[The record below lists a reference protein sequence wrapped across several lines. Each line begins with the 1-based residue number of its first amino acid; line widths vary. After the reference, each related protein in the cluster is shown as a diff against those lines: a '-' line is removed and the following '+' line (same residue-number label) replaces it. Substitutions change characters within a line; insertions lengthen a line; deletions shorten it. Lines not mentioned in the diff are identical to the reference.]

1 MRTSR
6 AIWILT
12 ALIVM
17 LSVPRCTAPPRSN
30 AHAALVELTANST
43 VAVRAGERLI
53 VRLNSHAGTGYQW
66 QCTVPS
72 VESSILRPDFD
83 IEKATGQEVPQSTPP
98 EMVGGGLITTFEFT
112 ALAAGECQ
120 VAFALERP
128 WEKQRIPAE
137 TRVLYVKVQ
146 AK

>member
-6 AIWILT
+6 AVWIL
-12 ALIVM
+12 ASLIVM
-17 LSVPRCTAPPRSN
+17 LSVLGCNATPRPD
-30 AHAALVELTANST
+30 AHATLVELTANST
-43 VAVRAGERLI
+43 VAVRAGGRLI
-53 VRLNSHAGTGYQW
+53 VQLSSHAGTGYQW
-66 QCTVPS
+66 RCTNPS
-72 VESSILRPDFD
+72 VASSILRPDFD
-83 IEKATGQEVPQSTPP
+83 VEKATGQEVPRSTPP
-98 EMVGGGLITTFEFT
+98 EMVGGGVITTFDFT

-137 TRVLYVKVQ
+137 TRVLCVKVQ